1 MNTFDTILARCSVR
15 SFTDETPSAD
25 LLRELC
31 ADSPYL
37 AVVDP
42 AIIGSERVGTYGVI
56 TGRPAYVAA
65 VGDPLQAG
73 IAGEKLVIEL
83 TRRGFGT
90 CWLGATF
97 SRAVANKALQLSDN
111 KDIIA
116 AIAIGTATKMRRP
129 IDWIMHV
136 GARGGSRKPMAKLIL
151 DGQPAD
157 NLAEAVEAMR
167 WAPSAYN
174 RQPWRFAFRPDGAIE
189 VHGLAGDYLLLDCGI
204 AIAHF
209 LLLKPDYELSAPPAP
224 RPDLTPIATLQP
236 TTKS

>member
-1 MNTFDTILARCSVR
+1 MNTLDTILARCSVR
-15 SFTDETPSAD
+15 SFTDETPSID

-37 AVVDP
+37 RPVDP

-83 TRRGFGT
+83 TRRGLGT

-97 SRAVANKALQLSDN
+97 SRTVANKALQLSDN

-116 AIAIGTATKMRRP
+116 VIAIGTPTKMRRP
-129 IDWIMHV
+129 IDWLMHV
-136 GARGGSRKPMAKLIL
+136 GARGGQRKPLDKLIL
-151 DGQPAD
+151 DGQPAPAIA
-157 NLAEAVEAMR
+157 NGLEAMR

-189 VHGLAGDYLLLDCGI
+189 VHGLPGDYLLLDCGI

-209 LLLKPDYELSAPPAP
+209 LLLHPAYELTAPASP
-224 RPDLTPIATLQP
+224 RPGLTPIATLKP
-236 TTKS
+236 SAKS

>member
-15 SFTDETPSAD
+15 SFTDETPSIE

-31 ADSPYL
+31 GDSPYL
-37 AVVDP
+37 VPVDP
-42 AIIGSERVGTYGVI
+42 ALIGTERVGTYGVI

-73 IAGEKLVIEL
+73 IEGEKLVIEL
-83 TRRGFGT
+83 TRRGLGT

-97 SRAVANKALQLSDN
+97 SRAVANKALQLPDN

-116 AIAIGTATKMRRP
+116 VIAVGTSTKMRRP

-136 GARGGSRKPMAKLIL
+136 GAGGGKRKPMDKLVL
-151 DGQPAD
+151 EGQPAAE
-157 NLAEAVEAMR
+157 LTEAVEAMR

-174 RQPWRFAFRPDGAIE
+174 RQPWRFAFREDGAIE
-189 VHGLAGDYLLLDCGI
+189 VHGLAGDYLQLDCGI

-209 LLLKPDYELSAPPAP
+209 LLLQPDYSVDAAPAARPELV
-224 RPDLTPIATLQP
+224 PIALLK
-236 TTKS
+236 KS

>member
-15 SFTDETPSAD
+15 SFTDETPSIE

-31 ADSPYL
+31 GDSPYL
-37 AVVDP
+37 VPIDP

-65 VGDPLQAG
+65 VSDSLQAG
-73 IAGEKLVIEL
+73 IDGEKLVIEL
-83 TRRGFGT
+83 TRRGLGT

-97 SRAVANKALQLSDN
+97 SRAVANKALQLSDS

-116 AIAIGTATKMRRP
+116 VIAIGTATKLRRP

-136 GARGGSRKPMAKLIL
+136 GARGGQRKPLDKLIL
-151 DGQPAD
+151 EGQPAND
-157 NLAEAVEAMR
+157 LAEAVEAMR

-189 VHGLAGDYLLLDCGI
+189 VHGLPGDYLHLDCGI
-204 AIAHF
+204 AIAH
-209 LLLKPDYELSAPPAP
+209 LLLLRPDFELTDPPAP
-224 RPDLTPIATLQP
+224 RPGLTPIATL
-236 TTKS
+236 KVRGKR